1 MMKIKKIT
9 LAPSASP
16 RPPTRAGRKRTPT
29 QNKIAKKKII
39 LQKKTWAGFE
49 PPVIKKKV

>member
-29 QNKIAKKKII
+29 QNKVAKKKII
-39 LQKKTWAGFE
+39 LRQKKTRAGFE
-49 PPVIKKKV
+49 PPCY